1 MIRSWL
7 PHKRRVELSGH
18 AIRMFDFPEQE
29 RLAVQGLLVYG
40 FLDDWKA
47 FTVGSNLWM
56 ELLGVFE
63 NFELAFDTRKRIYQ
77 NVLILQMHV
86 VAQTPF
92 HEIKRG
98 FPRHKTAHGEN
109 RKRSFSSDDL
119 PSRSTKS
126 SPFLVVVS
134 E

>member
-1 MIRSWL
+1 MN
-7 PHKRRVELSGH
+7 G
-18 AIRMFDFPEQE
+18 
-29 RLAVQGLLVYG
+29 
-40 FLDDWKA
+40 
-47 FTVGSNLWM
+47 TV
-56 ELLGVFE
+56 GVFE

-98 FPRHKTAHGEN
+98 FPRHKTAHEEN
-109 RKRSFSSDDL
+109 RKRLFSSDDL

-134 E
+134 W